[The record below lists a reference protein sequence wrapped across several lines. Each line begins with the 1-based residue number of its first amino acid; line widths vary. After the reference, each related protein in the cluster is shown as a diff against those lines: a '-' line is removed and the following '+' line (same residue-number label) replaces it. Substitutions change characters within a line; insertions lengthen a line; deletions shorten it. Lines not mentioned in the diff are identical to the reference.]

1 MQPATLYITQR
12 RERDLTGTKDRGG
25 GGNEGATRM
34 HAKGR
39 QRRDG

>member
-1 MQPATLYITQR
+1 MQPATLHITQR
-12 RERDLTGTKDRGG
+12 REKGLTGTKDRGG
-25 GGNEGATRM
+25 NERATRM